1 MIKLLI
7 LDGCNKC
14 KKVKE
19 ALDKKG
25 IEYSTIVCEDDTSIC
40 DEVEDLT
47 GVYQYPMI
55 IHTDEFGS
63 IKDIFYIT
71 DEYDKIGKLRKLA
84 LGVTGLGFYSIEQ
97 LISYITKQ

>member
-14 KKVKE
+14 KAVKE

-25 IEYSTIVCEDDTSIC
+25 IEYTTIVCEDDTPIC

-47 GVYQYPMI
+47 GVYQYPMV

-63 IKDIFYIT
+63 ITDIFYIT
-71 DEYDKIGKLRKLA
+71 DEYDKIGKLRKLG
-84 LGVTGLGFYSIEQ
+84 LGITGLGFYSIEQ
-97 LISYITKQ
+97 LISYITK